1 MVHRRLLALAP
12 IALMATAMAFGAAQ
26 TEAAMGGGVAVTPP
40 GTLPIVEE
48 KITLRV
54 GAIPHPTV
62 VDLATNYATQWME
75 EQTNIHVEWDVFPAK
90 DAKEKINL
98 LLASGSDLP
107 EVFLGGRVLSPE
119 QLMLYG
125 AQGLFRP
132 LGDYLAEQAFYITEF
147 FEEFPLLKKI
157 ATMPDGNIYAM
168 GRFEL
173 CYHCYYAQKA
183 WYNKTWLETLG
194 LEVPETTE
202 ELYQVLKAFKE
213 QDPNGNGKADE
224 VPFSAATNSWHTY
237 VDGFLMNPF
246 VYNDG
251 EDRLVLDNG
260 TVSAAF
266 TTPEWR
272 DGLRYMN
279 RLVSEG
285 LLDQEAFIQDTNQLT
300 QMVEGE
306 TIVLGMATG
315 GVPSFFSRLRGE
327 PTKNYFAL
335 PPIRGPKGIRQTAY
349 YPPEHRFGVDYR
361 FAITKEAENP
371 VAAFRWGDYMFS
383 EDALLHL
390 YFGEENVDWAY
401 AKPGELGV
409 DGEPA
414 WFNDGKATGSGLSGL
429 AAMPQQNKGWNHM
442 GPRYCTW
449 GCIQSRVTD
458 PNDPWYIEKRL
469 YDQTKTS
476 YEPYQRDPEKILP
489 PITVELDEVS
499 EYVEL
504 KTTINEFVKEH
515 IALFAT
521 GNLDPDAD
529 WDSYLATLD
538 QIGIDRYL
546 ELVQSAYDRTYR

>member
-1 MVHRRLLALAP
+1 
-12 IALMATAMAFGAAQ
+12 
-26 TEAAMGGGVAVTPP
+26 
-40 GTLPIVEE
+40 
-48 KITLRV
+48 
-54 GAIPHPTV
+54 
-62 VDLATNYATQWME
+62 
-75 EQTNIHVEWDVFPAK
+75 
-90 DAKEKINL
+90 
-98 LLASGSDLP
+98 
-107 EVFLGGRVLSPE
+107 
-119 QLMLYG
+119 
-125 AQGLFRP
+125 
-132 LGDYLAEQAFYITEF
+132 
-147 FEEFPLLKKI
+147 
-157 ATMPDGNIYAM
+157 MPDGNIYAM

-173 CYHCYYAQKA
+173 CYHCYTAQKV
-183 WYNKTWLETLG
+183 WYNKTWLDKLG
-194 LEVPETTE
+194 LAVPETTE

-224 VPFSAATNSWHTY
+224 VPFSGATTGWHSY

-279 RLVSEG
+279 RSSARVCSTGSPLSRTGISACRWSRVRRSCSAWGPPVTPECSLNCG
-285 LLDQEAFIQDTNQLT
+285 RAHQELPRS
-300 QMVEGE
+300 
-306 TIVLGMATG
+306 
-315 GVPSFFSRLRGE
+315 PSG
-327 PTKNYFAL
+327 PW
-335 PPIRGPKGIRQTAY
+335 PKGH
-349 YPPEHRFGVDYR
+349 PSGHLLSSEHRFGVDYR
-361 FAITKEAENP
+361 FAITRVAENP
-371 VAAFRWGDYMFS
+371 VAAFRWVDYMFS

-390 YFGEENVDWAY
+390 YFGEENVDWRY
-401 AKPGELGV
+401 AKPGEIGV

-414 WFNDGKATGSGLSGL
+414 WFNDGKAAGSGLSGVHT
-429 AAMPQQNKGWNHM
+429 MSQQNQMWGHM

-458 PNDPWYIEKRL
+458 PNDPWYNREAALTTATKAFYDPYKRDL
-469 YDQTKTS
+469 A
-476 YEPYQRDPEKILP
+476 KIVP
-489 PITVELDEVS
+489 PVTIELDEVS

-515 IALFAT
+515 IALFVT
-521 GNLDPDAD
+521 GNLDLDAD

>member
-1 MVHRRLLALAP
+1 MVHRRLLALALT
-12 IALMATAMAFGAAQ
+12 ALVATATAFGAAQ
-26 TEAAMGGGVAVTPP
+26 TDAATGDEVMVTPP

-62 VDLATNYATQWME
+62 IDLATNYATQWME
-75 EQTNIHVEWDVFPAK
+75 EQTNIHVEWDVFPSK

-107 EVFLGGRVLSPE
+107 EVFLGGRVLTPE

-224 VPFSAATNSWHTY
+224 VPFSGATTGWHSY

-251 EDRLVLDNG
+251 EDRLILDNG

-306 TIVLGMATG
+306 TIVLGMAPAG
-315 GVPSFFSRLRGE
+315 HPGVFSQLRGE
-327 PTKNYFAL
+327 PTKNYRAL
-335 PPIRGPKGIRQTAY
+335 PPVRGPKGIRQATY

-414 WFNDGKATGSGLSGL
+414 WFNDGKAAGSGLSGVHT
-429 AAMPQQNKGWNHM
+429 MSQQNQMWGHM

-469 YDQTKTS
+469 YDATKAF
-476 YEPYQRDPEKILP
+476 YDPYKRDLAKIVP
-489 PITVELDEVS
+489 PVTIELDEVS

-515 IALFAT
+515 IALFVT
-521 GNLDPDAD
+521 GNLDLDAD

>member
-1 MVHRRLLALAP
+1 MVHRRLLALALT
-12 IALMATAMAFGAAQ
+12 ALVATATAFGAAQ
-26 TEAAMGGGVAVTPP
+26 TDAATGDEVMVTPP

-54 GAIPHPTV
+54 GAIPISSV
-62 VDLATNYATQWME
+62 IDLNTNYATGWME
-75 EQTNIHVEWDVFPAK
+75 EQTNIHVEWDVFPSK

-107 EVFLGGRVLSPE
+107 EVFLGSRVLSPE

-125 AQGLFRP
+125 GQGLFRP
-132 LGDYLAEQAFYITEF
+132 LDDYLAEQAFYITEF

-173 CYHCYYAQKA
+173 CYHCYTAQKV
-183 WYNKTWLETLG
+183 WYNKTWLDKLG
-194 LEVPETTE
+194 LAVPETTE

-224 VPFSAATNSWHTY
+224 VPFSGATTGWHSY

-285 LLDQEAFIQDTNQLT
+285 LLDRESFIQDRNQRM

-306 TIVLGMATG
+306 TIVLGMAPAG
-315 GVPSFFSRLRGE
+315 HPGVFSQLRGE
-327 PTKNYFAL
+327 PTKNYRAL
-335 PPIRGPKGIRQTAY
+335 PPVRGPKGIRQATY

-361 FAITKEAENP
+361 FAITRVAENP
-371 VAAFRWGDYMFS
+371 VAAFRWVDYMFS

-390 YFGEENVDWAY
+390 YFGEENVDWRY
-401 AKPGELGV
+401 AKPGEIGV

-414 WFNDGKATGSGLSGL
+414 WFNDGKAAGSGLSGVHT
-429 AAMPQQNKGWNHM
+429 MSQQNQMWGHM
-442 GPRYCTW
+442 GPAVLHVGLHPEPGHRS
-449 GCIQSRVTD
+449 QRPVVHR
-458 PNDPWYIEKRL
+458 EAALRR
-469 YDQTKTS
+469 DQGVLRSLQKGPR
-476 YEPYQRDPEKILP
+476 EDCAPGHHR
-489 PITVELDEVS
+489 
-499 EYVEL
+499 
-504 KTTINEFVKEH
+504 
-515 IALFAT
+515 A
-521 GNLDPDAD
+521 G
-529 WDSYLATLD
+529 
-538 QIGIDRYL
+538 
-546 ELVQSAYDRTYR
+546 

>member
-1 MVHRRLLALAP
+1 MVHRRLLALALT
-12 IALMATAMAFGAAQ
+12 ALVATATAFGAAQ
-26 TEAAMGGGVAVTPP
+26 TDAATGDEVMVTPP

-54 GAIPHPTV
+54 GAIPISSV
-62 VDLATNYATQWME
+62 IDLNTNYATGWME
-75 EQTNIHVEWDVFPAK
+75 EQTNIHVEWDVFPSK

-107 EVFLGGRVLSPE
+107 EVFLGSRVLSPE

-125 AQGLFRP
+125 GQGLFRP
-132 LGDYLAEQAFYITEF
+132 LDDYLAEQAFYITEF

-173 CYHCYYAQKA
+173 CYHCYTAQKV
-183 WYNKTWLETLG
+183 WYNKTWLDTLG
-194 LEVPETTE
+194 LAVPETTE

-285 LLDQEAFIQDTNQLT
+285 LLDRESFIQDRNQRM

-306 TIVLGMATG
+306 TIVLGMAPAG
-315 GVPSFFSRLRGE
+315 HPGVFSQLRGE
-327 PTKNYFAL
+327 PTKNYRAL
-335 PPIRGPKGIRQTAY
+335 PPVRGPKGIRQATY

-361 FAITKEAENP
+361 FAITRVAENP
-371 VAAFRWGDYMFS
+371 VAAFRWVDYMFS

-414 WFNDGKATGSGLSGL
+414 WFNDGKAAGSGLSGVHT
-429 AAMPQQNKGWNHM
+429 MSQQNQMWGHM

-469 YDQTKTS
+469 YDATKAF
-476 YEPYQRDPEKILP
+476 YDPYKRDLAKIVP
-489 PITVELDEVS
+489 PVTIELDEVS

-515 IALFAT
+515 IALFVT
-521 GNLDPDAD
+521 GNLDLDAD

>member
-54 GAIPHPTV
+54 GAIPISTV
-62 VDLATNYATQWME
+62 IDLATNYATQWME

-107 EVFLGGRVLSPE
+107 EVFLGSRVLSPE

-125 AQGLFRP
+125 SQGLFRP

-173 CYHCYYAQKA
+173 CYHCYTAQKA
-183 WYNKTWLETLG
+183 WYNKTWLDTLG
-194 LEVPETTE
+194 LAVPETTE

-224 VPFSAATNSWHTY
+224 VPFSGATTGWHAY

-285 LLDQEAFIQDTNQLT
+285 LLDRESFIQDGNQRK

-306 TIVLGMATG
+306 TIVLGMAPAG
-315 GVPSFFSRLRGE
+315 HPGVFSQLRGE

-335 PPIRGPKGIRQTAY
+335 PPVRGPKGIRQATY

-361 FAITKEAENP
+361 FAITREAENP
-371 VAAFRWGDYMFS
+371 VAAFRWADYMFS

-390 YFGEENVDWAY
+390 YFGEENVDWRY
-401 AKPGELGV
+401 AKPGEVGV

-414 WFNDGKATGSGLSGL
+414 WFNDGKAAGSGLSGVHT
-429 AAMPQQNKGWNHM
+429 MSQQNQMWGHM

-469 YDQTKTS
+469 YDQTKAF
-476 YEPYQRDPEKILP
+476 YEPYQRDPARILP
-489 PITVELDEVS
+489 PITVELDEVP

-529 WDSYLATLD
+529 WDSYLAALD